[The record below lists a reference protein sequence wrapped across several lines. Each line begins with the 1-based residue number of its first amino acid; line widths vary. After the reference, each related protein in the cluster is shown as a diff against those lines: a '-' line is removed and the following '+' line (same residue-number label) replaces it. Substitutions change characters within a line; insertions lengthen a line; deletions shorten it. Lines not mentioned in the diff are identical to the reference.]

1 MNRELFLSLGIT
13 LLVSTTL
20 FLYFRHRFKVVE
32 HKVNTIFQLVQSH
45 AQPQPQQHYSPH
57 RPTAPTNE
65 ILHPHVEM
73 PSDYSTKSLNPAGL
87 IDVSDDE
94 FSDSDEETDSD
105 EESVASNKNITF
117 PNDIKQISVTLG
129 SEINRP
135 TAVNMEEKISD
146 LDDVASL
153 SDDEKSVV
161 SDTSPLLA
169 PSSPPISSVDYTKLT
184 VAKLKEIAAE
194 KGFNNISKLRKQ
206 GLVDLL
212 SDQ

>member
-1 MNRELFLSLGIT
+1 MNSVLFLSLGIT
-13 LLVSTTL
+13 LLVSATL

-45 AQPQPQQHYSPH
+45 AQPRPRQQYSPQ

-65 ILHPHVEM
+65 ILRPHAQMAPV
-73 PSDYSTKSLNPAGL
+73 YSTKSLNPTEL

-94 FSDSDEETDSD
+94 FSDSGDETDSD
-105 EESVASNKNITF
+105 EESVASKKITF

-135 TAVNMEEKISD
+135 TAVNMEEKISE

-161 SDTSPLLA
+161 SDTPPPLA
-169 PSSPPISSVDYTKLT
+169 PSLPLPSVDYTKLT
-184 VAKLKEIAAE
+184 VAKLKDIAAE

-212 SDQ
+212 RAQ

>member
-45 AQPQPQQHYSPH
+45 AQPRPQQQYSPH

-65 ILHPHVEM
+65 ILRPHMEI
-73 PSDYSTKSLNPAGL
+73 PSGYSTKSLNPTGL

-105 EESVASNKNITF
+105 EESIASNKNITF
-117 PNDIKQISVTLG
+117 VNDIKQISVTLG
-129 SEINRP
+129 SEIT
-135 TAVNMEEKISD
+135 TAVNVEEKISD
-146 LDDVASL
+146 LDDVTSL
-153 SDDEKSVV
+153 SDDDKSVD
-161 SDTSPLLA
+161 SDALLLEKPLPL
-169 PSSPPISSVDYTKLT
+169 PSVDYAKLT
-184 VAKLKEIAAE
+184 VAKLKDIAAE

-212 SDQ
+212 SE

>member
-45 AQPQPQQHYSPH
+45 AQPRPRQQYSPQ
-57 RPTAPTNE
+57 RSTAPTNE
-65 ILHPHVEM
+65 ILHPHAQM
-73 PSDYSTKSLNPAGL
+73 APGYSTKSLNPTEL

-94 FSDSDEETDSD
+94 FSDSGEETDSD
-105 EESVASNKNITF
+105 EESVASKNITF

-161 SDTSPLLA
+161 SDTPSLPAPPLPL
-169 PSSPPISSVDYTKLT
+169 SSVDYTKLT
-184 VAKLKEIAAE
+184 VAKLKDIAAE

-212 SDQ
+212 SE